1 MFNQDEVVDIV
12 DEHDQKDGGS
22 TSIFQSIENDD
33 GITQKNLLLEVVTR
47 ELTNQGNFLN
57 VDGNS
62 LSVKNFLRD
71 WDTDY
76 LYNMLHGDYKN
87 NHIYLRQN

>member
-87 NHIYLRQN
+87 NHIYLR